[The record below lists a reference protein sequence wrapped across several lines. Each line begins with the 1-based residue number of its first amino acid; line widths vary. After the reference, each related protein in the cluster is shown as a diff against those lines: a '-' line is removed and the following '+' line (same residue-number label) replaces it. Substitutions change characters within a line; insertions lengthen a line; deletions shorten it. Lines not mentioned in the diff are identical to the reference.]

1 MQKVVITGS
10 ASLEDKVKHWV
21 NVFSKNNFKILA
33 YPVPLSKETFLKK
46 YPDIHKNFYKSI
58 TKAEIL
64 FVMNE
69 EKKGIKGYIGAET
82 FAEIA
87 FATMENLLKGRNIEI
102 VLLNKPSKEVQS
114 VEEINLWLKLGWIT
128 FVENSSLKDIV
139 NYKS

>member
-1 MQKVVITGS
+1 MQKIVITGS
-10 ASLEDKVKHWV
+10 ASLEERVIYWF
-21 NVFSKNNFKILA
+21 NVFSRNNFKVLA
-33 YPVPLSKETFLKK
+33 YPVPLSKEIFIKK
-46 YPDIHKNFYKSI
+46 YPDIHKDFYKSI
-58 TKAEIL
+58 TKTDIL

-102 VLLNKPSKEVQS
+102 VLLNKPSKKVQS

-128 FVENSSLKDIV
+128 LLENSSLREVVD
-139 NYKS
+139 